1 MAAPE
6 IRGFTR
12 MAEAQHAATRPLS
25 VGALSID
32 PGRLVVRHADGTEQP
47 LRAKSMEVMLRLAR
61 TPREVVSRAALME
74 DVWPDVFVTDDSLTQ
89 CIVEIRRALGDH
101 ATALRTVPRR
111 GYLLDCETGALPA
124 ATLAAGPPVVAVLPF
139 DNFARDARWDRLCD
153 GLVEDII
160 TDLARQPDL
169 RVIARTSSFAW
180 RGRQADIR
188 EIGAALGARY
198 ILEGSVQ
205 AEAGRVDV
213 TAQLIDAETGA
224 HLWAERQSRAEAS
237 LFDIQEDMVARI
249 AGSIG
254 GLSGSI
260 ARAERARLHRRRPTS
275 LAAYENY
282 LLGYEAEARLDHA
295 GMTEAVSFL
304 EAAVT
309 ADPALAR
316 AWTVL
321 GFALGNITANGWTD
335 DMPAARK
342 RQRIAIARALELDPD
357 DGLAL
362 EEAGA
367 LAARDGDLAAA
378 RDLFARAA
386 VAGARHADTLALLAK
401 YQAEVL
407 GEVAIAQR
415 MTARAAALNP
425 FAPSWYLLGATR
437 VAYFSGDFAQS
448 AVLSRRAPPLRLPRL
463 IGVLALAQMEDVPA
477 AQAALAAHRRDF
489 GADGWRHAV
498 DSLPPLCADAAR
510 LLQEGLDRAGLR

>member
-1 MAAPE
+1 MTDA
-6 IRGFTR
+6 R
-12 MAEAQHAATRPLS
+12 HAATCLLS
-25 VGALSID
+25 IGALTVD
-32 PGRLVVRHADGTEQP
+32 PGRLLVRQPDGTEQP
-47 LRAKSMEVMLRLAR
+47 LRPKSMEVLLRLAR
-61 TPREVVSRAALME
+61 TPREMVPRAALME
-74 DVWPDVFVTDDSLTQ
+74 AVWPDIFVTDDSLTQ
-89 CIVEIRRALGDH
+89 CIVEIRRVLGDH

-111 GYLLDCETGALPA
+111 GYVLDCEPGARPA
-124 ATLAAGPPVVAVLPF
+124 AAPASGPPVLAVLPF
-139 DNFARDARWDRLCD
+139 QNLSHGARWDRLCD

-180 RGRQADIR
+180 RGRTADIR
-188 EIGAALGARY
+188 AIGAALGARY
-198 ILEGSVQ
+198 VLEGSVQ
-205 AEAGRVDV
+205 AEGGRVDV

-237 LFDIQEDMVARI
+237 LFAIQEEVVARI

-254 GLSGSI
+254 GLAGGI
-260 ARAERARLHRRRPTS
+260 ARAERARLHRRRPAS
-275 LAAYENY
+275 LAAYEQY
-282 LLGYEAEARLDHA
+282 LLGYEQEARLDRA
-295 GMTEAVSFL
+295 GMTAALPLL
-304 EAAVT
+304 EAAVA

-321 GFALGNITANGWTD
+321 GFALGSIVANGWTD
-335 DMPAARK
+335 DAAALRA
-342 RQRIAIARALELDPD
+342 RQRVAIARALDLDPD

-378 RDLFARAA
+378 RDLFGRAA

-407 GEVAIAQR
+407 GEVAVAQR

-437 VAYFSGDFAQS
+437 VAYFSGDFAE
-448 AVLSRRAPPLRLPRL
+448 AAALARRAPPLRLPRL
-463 IGVLALAQMEDVPA
+463 VGLLALAQAGEGPA
-477 AQAALAAHRRDF
+477 AEAALAAHRRDF
-489 GADGWRHAV
+489 GADGWRGAV
-498 DSLPPLCADAAR
+498 ASLPPLCPDAAC
-510 LLQEGLDRAGLR
+510 LLQDGLARAGLVPAAACVGS